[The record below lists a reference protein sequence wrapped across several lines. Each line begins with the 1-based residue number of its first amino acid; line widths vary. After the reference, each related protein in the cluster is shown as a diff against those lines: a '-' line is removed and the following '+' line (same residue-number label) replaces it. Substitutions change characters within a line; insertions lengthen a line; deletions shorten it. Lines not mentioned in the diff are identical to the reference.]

1 MSTEIPAAPVT
12 EPPKSV
18 FDQAR
23 EAVAQSEKDQ
33 GAAPVSD
40 DTPPDTQPAEDTD
53 KVADQPEETT
63 DTEDAILSTEELAA
77 LPPQERKKA
86 EKWVA
91 KLTRQSQELSATKR
105 DLEEWKTLVEA
116 LKNDPDAAI
125 RQLAERRGLKFV
137 QEAPAQDTVQPI
149 PEELK
154 FLEPIFAAR
163 EKAIKAEL
171 EAKYGR
177 LEERV
182 DTMSAEAAAAETE
195 STIAQFTAKY
205 PDWKKHE
212 ARMLELGQEF
222 IPAKPMSDYKYMEH
236 LHTLATAKINEAEQV
251 KKTVEKINK
260 SVASAEPP
268 QSGVPNHRVEVTRPS
283 NWSTMNSRE
292 RLEAAHAAAKR
303 GEHWVK

>member
-1 MSTEIPAAPVT
+1 MSKETPVAPVT

-33 GAAPVSD
+33 GAAAASD
-40 DTPPDTQPAEDTD
+40 DTTPETQPAEEPE

-63 DTEDAILSTEELAA
+63 EDTDAILSTDELAA

-105 DLEEWKTLVEA
+105 DLEEWKTLVDA

-137 QEAPAQDTVQPI
+137 QEPVTQDTVQPI

-236 LHTLATAKINEAEQV
+236 LHTLATAKITEAEQV

-268 QSGVPNHRVEVTRPS
+268 QSGVPNHRVEHHVPTDPAKR
-283 NWSTMNSRE
+283 TLRE
-292 RLEAAHAAAKR
+292 AYEAAKR
-303 GEHWVK
+303 GEKWVR